1 MNVGLEGVEPVS
13 DSDGNNAPGYVRRVL
28 AGPGVSFLLMVLVS
42 FAAWSVGLEE
52 NVGVFVLQPPITE
65 GWWQMPLSVFTHS
78 GRAHLIANATSLMIF
93 GSLVAIWSG
102 PFRYHVFFIATGVL
116 AGVSQIA
123 MVMAL
128 GGSSGVVGASGATLA
143 LTGYVFTSNALSSW
157 VLERFSAVAI
167 GVIAGIVAVG
177 LAVQSAG
184 TGVAN
189 IAHVTGALLG
199 LVAGHYN
206 LLRAE

>member
-1 MNVGLEGVEPVS
+1 MNPGLEGVEPMS
-13 DSDGNNAPGYVRRVL
+13 EQDGNDAPDYVGRVL
-28 AGPGVSFLLMVLVS
+28 VGPGISLLLMVVVS

-52 NVGVFVLQPPITE
+52 NVGLFVLHPPISE
-65 GWWQMPLSVFTHS
+65 GWWQLPLSVFTHS
-78 GRAHLIANATSLMIF
+78 GQAHLIANATSLMIF

-102 PFRYHVFFIATGVL
+102 PLRYHVFFLTTGVL
-116 AGVSQIA
+116 AGVSQVV
-123 MVMAL
+123 MVMVL

-143 LTGYVFTSNALSSW
+143 LTGYVFTSNAISSW
-157 VLERFSAVAI
+157 VLERFSAVTI

-206 LLRAE
+206 LLRA